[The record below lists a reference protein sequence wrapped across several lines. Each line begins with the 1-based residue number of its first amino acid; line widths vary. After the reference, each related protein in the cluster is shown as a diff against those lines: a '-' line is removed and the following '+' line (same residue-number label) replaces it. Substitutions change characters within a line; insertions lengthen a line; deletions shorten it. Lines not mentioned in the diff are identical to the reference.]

1 MEQTAG
7 IKYTNDLKGNP
18 RYVRVDLEKYGDNE
32 LLEDFLDSIEIEA
45 RKGEETVSLEV
56 FNQYID
62 KILDK

>member
-1 MEQTAG
+1 MAQITG

-18 RYVRVDLEKYGDNE
+18 RYVRVDLKQYGNNE
-32 LLEDFLDSIEIEA
+32 LLEDFLDSLEIEA

-62 KILDK
+62 KKLAQ